1 MQIKTE
7 TQVGIFVLV
16 ALGIFFY
23 MTIFLGVFRLDRH
36 SYHRYMVTFDD
47 ISGLERKASVKIA
60 GVPVGW
66 VESIE
71 LVRNDPHHAK
81 AHIMVKKN
89 YILHSDAYAIVRQEG
104 LLGTKYLEV
113 IPGDPLL
120 PELPPEHFLGKPG
133 RAPTSVD
140 DILHKV
146 HEIASHVE
154 DVTGSLSESMGGL
167 SGRDSIQE
175 LVQHVNKTAE
185 SISLF
190 SQKLEETLSLNEGN
204 ISDIISNLKDFAS
217 DIKDTAPTINS
228 NLERIAQVF
237 DRDFSELAVTAEEG
251 LQNIHNIARKIDEG
265 QGLVGKLINEDGAYK
280 DLKDAAHGL
289 KTYFAKIDKLKVV
302 IDTHGEYMY
311 RPAEHMT
318 LEDSKGYLTIRV
330 HPVEDHFYIFQV
342 VGSIRG
348 NLKRNTIFRSLYDE
362 QDQQITLRELLAL
375 GDVTTPLIGRIDTV
389 EREYDH
395 YKYGLQIAK
404 IYKDVCVRFGLIEG
418 SVGVAVD
425 VNIPFR
431 TDKFRWITTLEAFD
445 FRGRDRI
452 DDRRP
457 HLKWMNRVF
466 IFRNV
471 YAAFGADDF
480 ISEENANGFFGLG
493 LRFCDEDLKY
503 LVSKIGLVG

>member
-23 MTIFLGVFRLDRH
+23 MTIFLGVFRLDRG
-36 SYHRYMVTFDD
+36 SYHQYKVTFDD
-47 ISGLERKASVKIA
+47 ISGLEKKASVKIA

-66 VESIE
+66 VENIE
-71 LVRNDPHHAK
+71 LVHNDPHHAK
-81 AHIMVKKN
+81 AYIMIKRNFV
-89 YILHSDAYAIVRQEG
+89 LHTDAYAIVRQEG

-120 PELPPEHFLGKPG
+120 PDLPPEHHLGKPG
-133 RAPTSVD
+133 RAPISVD

-146 HEIASHVE
+146 HEIATHVE
-154 DVTGSLSESMGGL
+154 DVTSSMSESIGGL
-167 SGRDSIQE
+167 AGRDSFQE
-175 LVQHVNKTAE
+175 LIQHINKTAE

-190 SQKLEETLSLNEGN
+190 SEKLEQTLSFNEGN
-204 ISDIISNLKDFAS
+204 ITDIISDLKEFAR
-217 DIKDTAPTINS
+217 DIKDTAPSINS
-228 NLERIAQVF
+228 NLDRIAQVF
-237 DRDFSELAVTAEEG
+237 DRDFSELAVTAEES

-265 QGLVGKLINEDGAYK
+265 QGLVGKLINEEGAYT

-311 RPAEHMT
+311 RPAEHMP
-318 LEDSKGYLTIRV
+318 LEDSKGYLTVRV
-330 HPVEDHFYIFQV
+330 HPTEDHFYIFQI

-348 NLKRNTIFRSLYDE
+348 NLKRNTVFRSLYNE
-362 QDQQITLRELLAL
+362 QDQQILLDDLLKL
-375 GDVTTPLIGRIDTV
+375 GDLTMPLIGRIDTV
-389 EREYDH
+389 EREYDQ
-395 YKYGLQIAK
+395 YRYGLQIAK
-404 IYKDVCVRFGLIEG
+404 IYKDVCLRFGLIEG

-425 VNIPFR
+425 INIPFR

-457 HLKWMNRVF
+457 YLKWMTRVF

-480 ISEENANGFFGLG
+480 ISEENANGFFGFG